1 MSHDQQVA
9 LARPDPIRSESSHL
23 SRARGRSCLRFC
35 RNSTINDP
43 RNDELI
49 RWSENGDSFYVLNHE
64 RFAREVLGR
73 WFKHQKFTSFVRQL
87 NMYGFHKIPHLQQGV
102 LKSDTDTEPW
112 NFEHPHFHR
121 GQPDLLCLIQRKKQP
136 TNTSAEDG
144 DATEAASTS
153 ASHAASP
160 GQVLDINNIVNG
172 IAVIKRHQQAISA
185 ELNALKKSNEMLWEE
200 ATLARQRHDKHQDTI
215 NRILKFLAGV
225 FGHSTDSLNHKNDT
239 GHSPSVASLARQRL
253 LIGDGRGGKGAKA
266 VEVIDVADDDEDMY
280 VHPQEGATLPLA
292 GKFPYD
298 LLHQLV
304 YEIQRHAGQVSSVE
318 SPLMSPTPSTAPSET
333 FSPNI
338 METTPSGFANRPTQP
353 TEVLSRT
360 NTSST
365 SNHGSATDVPARST
379 PTPRGV
385 PPESTL
391 SPSTLAAFA
400 PNTAGSVHPE
410 TAWQTAI
417 QQVLNN
423 PQQMQRLMQALATQ
437 QGYPVGPPDANFA
450 PPQQSSAQLTPYTP
464 APYDYNRYRTELP
477 VATPIPPS
485 TLPLLSQSI
494 PAHDDGPSLE
504 PLLDDA
510 TRLQKSYGDAMD
522 IEADMDVLQTSLNSL
537 IQDLGMDP
545 QSLLA
550 QNQERELQVRQGGVP
565 YMNGVGAIH
574 PNANGVQQNG
584 IRANGIP
591 HDPPHLN
598 DYDHHHH
605 DSSSDLFLESLLN
618 GMGPTGDSSVDYSD
632 VTDRFD
638 PATQIDGTTVGDA
651 STEQL
656 AAFLDEVSDTASPM
670 PHSPDVAPVPQKRKS
685 DMAGLSL
692 PASNTVDLTPGG
704 PKTKRK
710 R

>member
-1 MSHDQQVA
+1 MSLDQQVA

-23 SRARGRSCLRFC
+23 SRAARQVVPPFLQKLYE
-35 RNSTINDP
+35 IVNDP

-136 TNTSAEDG
+136 ANSNAEDG
-144 DATEAASTS
+144 DVPDTTNTSTS
-153 ASHAASP
+153 HVPPS
-160 GQVLDINNIVNG
+160 G
-172 IAVIKRHQQAISA
+172 QQAISA
-185 ELNALKKSNEMLWEE
+185 DLNALKKSNEMLWEE

-225 FGHSTDSLNHKNDT
+225 FGHSTDTLNTKNDT
-239 GHSPSVASLARQRL
+239 GRSPSVAPRARQRL
-253 LIGDGRGGKGAKA
+253 MIGDGRAAKGAKA
-266 VEVIDVADDDEDMY
+266 VEIADVADDDD
-280 VHPQEGATLPLA
+280 VDLLHSAHPQEGATTPLA

-298 LLHQLV
+298 ILQQLV
-304 YEIQRHAGQVSSVE
+304 YEIQRHAGQLSSIE

-333 FSPNI
+333 FSPSI
-338 METTPSGFANRPTQP
+338 IETTSPGFAGRPTRP

-360 NTSST
+360 NTSNT
-365 SNHGSATDVPARST
+365 SNHGSATDVPSRTT
-379 PTPRGV
+379 P
-385 PPESTL
+385 PPLGTASEPTV
-391 SPSTLAAFA
+391 SPSTLAALTA
-400 PNTAGSVHPE
+400 NTAGSYLPD

-437 QGYPVGPPDANFA
+437 QGYSMAPPPDSTFI
-450 PPQQSSAQLTPYTP
+450 PQQPPSAQLAPYTP
-464 APYDYNRYRTELP
+464 APFDYSRYRTELP
-477 VATPIPPS
+477 VQVPPS

-494 PAHDDGPSLE
+494 PAHDEAPSLE
-504 PLLDDA
+504 PLLDNA
-510 TRLQKSYGDAMD
+510 SRLQKSYRDAVE
-522 IEADMDVLQTSLNSL
+522 IEADMDQLQSSLHSL
-537 IQDLGMDP
+537 IHDLGMDP
-545 QSLLA
+545 QALLA
-550 QNQERELQVRQGGVP
+550 QNQEQARQCSGS
-565 YMNGVGAIH
+565 YTNGAGSIQSAG
-574 PNANGVQQNG
+574 NGMQQN
-584 IRANGIP
+584 
-591 HDPPHLN
+591 DP
-598 DYDHHHH
+598 
-605 DSSSDLFLESLLN
+605 SSDLFLESLLN
-618 GMGPTGDSSVDYSD
+618 GMGSTSDSNLDYSD

-656 AAFLDEVSDTASPM
+656 AAFLDDVSDTASPM
-670 PHSPDVAPVPQKRKS
+670 SNPTDVAPVPQKRKS
-685 DMAGLSL
+685 DAAGLSL
-692 PASNTVDLTPGG
+692 PSFNTVDHVLAG